1 MESNRWLGK
10 CFYLAVAIV
19 FLGTVEVAIQVIL
32 FLLQESIKKVEEL

>member
-1 MESNRWLGK
+1 
-10 CFYLAVAIV
+10 VAIV